1 MNSDNDFPGLF
12 DGIGDF
18 GELVVD
24 IVLAIAS
31 LLTGGDGAPGWV
43 SLALLAVLAVLCALY
58 WRLVDQF
65 RASVRTARE
74 ILQTGDD
81 AGFTR
86 DRLIDIDREFRRLG
100 ERSAPRRHL
109 ARAWRE
115 FRETTVVPESSD
127 ARLRNTA
134 RPDTF
139 FSREEL
145 GQNHGFWRQT
155 PTLFVSVGLLLTFL
169 GLVAA
174 LEQTSRILDD
184 ASGDSNVTEGLKTL
198 LRIAGAKFI
207 MSLTGLLCSIL
218 FILFLR
224 WNASRVDRDL
234 HALCESIERGCDYLS
249 EQSIL
254 RDMLE
259 QAKDQTAHLQSFS
272 TELVAQIARPIGED
286 LPQAIREAMDPVIQG
301 ISRQAGETTE
311 IVAAKVSSQMTAGV
325 QDSVNAM
332 NEALGAVSGALESV
346 ADRIDKSSGAMSGR
360 VNEAVRA
367 LSGQMEALD
376 GKMTAWSETAVEK
389 FNRGADTLLERMT
402 QALDDIRA
410 NTAENAARMESASR
424 ALADAAEN
432 LSRSV
437 QETVTAAAEA
447 GGREIVSAGA
457 ALAESIG
464 AAMKEIDKNLL
475 EPMTALADRLREIG
489 DRVEAA
495 SAQTGEYA
503 SAIESSAG
511 AVAAANAGLGETVKM
526 IAEAAAPVRSAV
538 DSIENATETMADRVE
553 TASRA
558 MLETTEQTRVILGG
572 AFASV
577 EASQTVVK
585 ESLESLQRAVE
596 EFRSVLERYGEIDRS
611 LGGAFE
617 QIEGAVRSN
626 IAEFEK
632 FNTDLNRAFGEALGR
647 LETVIAQAE
656 PFRPRSTE

>member
-65 RASVRTARE
+65 RASVRTVRE
-74 ILQTGDD
+74 ILQTGDG

-376 GKMTAWSETAVEK
+376 GKMAAWSETAVEK

-424 ALADAAEN
+424 ALAESGEN

-511 AVAAANAGLGETVKM
+511 AVAAANASLGETVKTL
-526 IAEAAAPVRSAV
+526 AEAAAPVRSAV

-558 MLETTEQTRVILGG
+558 MLETTELTRVILGG
-572 AFASV
+572 AVASV

-596 EFRSVLERYGEIDRS
+596 EFRGVLERYGEIDRS

-656 PFRPRSTE
+656 PFRPRSME

>member
-572 AFASV
+572 AVASV

-596 EFRSVLERYGEIDRS
+596 EFRGVLERYGEIDRS

>member
-43 SLALLAVLAVLCALY
+43 SLGLLAVLAVLCALY

-332 NEALGAVSGALESV
+332 NETLGAVSGALESV
-346 ADRIDKSSGAMSGR
+346 VDRFDKSSGAMSGR

-495 SAQTGEYA
+495 SAQTGKFA
-503 SAIESSAG
+503 SAIESGAG
-511 AVAAANAGLGETVKM
+511 AVAAANAGLGETVKTL
-526 IAEAAAPVRSAV
+526 AEAAAPVRSAV

-558 MLETTEQTRVILGG
+558 MLETTEQTRVILGS
-572 AFASV
+572 AVASV

-596 EFRSVLERYGEIDRS
+596 EFRGVLERYGEIDRS

>member
-1 MNSDNDFPGLF
+1 MNSDNDSPGLF

-18 GELVVD
+18 GERIVD

-31 LLTGGDGAPGWV
+31 LLTGSDSAPGWV

-58 WRLVDQF
+58 RLDARQF
-65 RASVRTARE
+65 RDSIGEARK
-74 ILQTGDD
+74 ILSAGEGT
-81 AGFTR
+81 GFTR
-86 DRLIDIDREFRRLG
+86 DRLIGIDREFRRLG

-115 FRETTVVPESSD
+115 FRETTVTPESED

-134 RPDTF
+134 RPDAF

-145 GQNHGFWRQT
+145 GQDHGYWRQT
-155 PTLFVSVGLLLTFL
+155 PALFVSVGLLLTFL

-174 LEQTSRILDD
+174 LEQTSQILDD

-224 WNASRVDRDL
+224 RNASRVDRDL
-234 HALCESIERGCDYLS
+234 RALCEVIERGCDYLS

-259 QAKDQTAHLQSFS
+259 QAREQTTHLQSFS
-272 TELVAQIARPIGED
+272 TELVAQIARPLKEDIPQAVREAMEPVVRGISRRAGED
-286 LPQAIREAMDPVIQG
+286 L
-301 ISRQAGETTE
+301 E
-311 IVAAKVSSQMTAGV
+311 IVAARVSSQMTAGV

-332 NEALGAVSGALESV
+332 NETLGAVSGALESV
-346 ADRIDKSSGAMSGR
+346 VDRLDKSSNAMSGR
-360 VNEAVRA
+360 IDEAAGA
-367 LSGQMEALD
+367 LAGQMKALD
-376 GKMTAWSETAVEK
+376 GKMTAWSETAVEN

-410 NTAENAARMESASR
+410 GAAEETRRMEGASR

-437 QETVTAAAEA
+437 QETVTAAAKA

-464 AAMKEIDKNLL
+464 AAMKEIDRNLL
-475 EPMTALADRLREIG
+475 GPMTALADRLREIG
-489 DRVEAA
+489 DRMEAA
-495 SAQTGEYA
+495 SAQTGKYA
-503 SAIESSAG
+503 SAIESGAG
-511 AVAAANAGLGETVKM
+511 AVAAANADLGQTVKTL
-526 IAEAAAPVRSAV
+526 AEAAAPVRSAV
-538 DSIENATETMADRVE
+538 DSIDKATETMADRVE
-553 TASRA
+553 TVSRA
-558 MLETTEQTRVILGG
+558 MLATTEQTRVILGG
-572 AFASV
+572 AVKSV

-596 EFRSVLERYGEIDRS
+596 EFRSVLERYREIDRS

-632 FNTDLNRAFGEALGR
+632 FNTELNRAFGDALGR
-647 LETVIAQAE
+647 LETVIAQTE